1 MRRSE
6 LKQTNLK
13 DLCALGGWRAA
24 NTLLTFYVAPDPAT
38 QRDRGCKGKR
48 SVRLRGFAAH
58 A

>member
-38 QRDRGCKGKR
+38 QRDRGC
-48 SVRLRGFAAH
+48 
-58 A
+58 